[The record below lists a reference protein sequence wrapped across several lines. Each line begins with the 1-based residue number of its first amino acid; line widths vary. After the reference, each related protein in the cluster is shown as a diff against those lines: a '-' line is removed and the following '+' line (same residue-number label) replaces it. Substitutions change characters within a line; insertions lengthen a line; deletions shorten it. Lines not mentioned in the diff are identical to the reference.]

1 VGRMEFIGSCTLLTV
16 LVAEAFCAGYLSDP
30 PSEIYQFVIYTMT
43 LVIIISFDYALDR
56 FRIKRLGRK
65 K

>member
-1 VGRMEFIGSCTLLTV
+1 MGRMEFIGPCTLLTV